1 MSKEKK
7 SKIKINGKEIEVKVK
22 QLTFFDIQAV
32 APLLSDGSVDFS
44 QYSRYAFNHWLT
56 YDSEINIENL
66 TPSEGASLS
75 AMLPQPSEV
84 VGWLLFREPKSAKS
98 NTSSTG
104 DQ

>member
-44 QYSRYAFNHWLT
+44 QYWRYAFNHWFT